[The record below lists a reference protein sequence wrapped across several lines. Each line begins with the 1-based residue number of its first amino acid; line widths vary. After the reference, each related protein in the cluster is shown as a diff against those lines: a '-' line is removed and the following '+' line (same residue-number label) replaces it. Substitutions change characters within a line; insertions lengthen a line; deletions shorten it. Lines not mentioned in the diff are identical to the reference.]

1 MDTVHSVHLFIRAA
15 VNMNEL
21 THLDSEG
28 KARMVDVGGKAETRR
43 VAIAAGR
50 ILMSSEALAAIRDGQ
65 VPKGDVLAAARI
77 AGIMAAKKTAELIPL
92 CHPLALDAVTVDFA
106 FEEDA
111 LVASATASLSGR
123 TGVEMEAMTAVSIAL
138 LTVYDMAKAVDKGM
152 VIDGVRLIE
161 KRGGKSGH
169 WRAPDL
175 QPTK

>member
-1 MDTVHSVHLFIRAA
+1 
-15 VNMNEL
+15 MNEL